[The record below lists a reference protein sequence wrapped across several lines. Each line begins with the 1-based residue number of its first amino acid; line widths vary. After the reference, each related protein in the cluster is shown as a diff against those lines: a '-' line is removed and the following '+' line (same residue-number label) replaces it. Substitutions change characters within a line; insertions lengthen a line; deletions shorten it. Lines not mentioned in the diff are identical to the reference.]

1 MFGRTKKEIRIHR
14 RFQEDLWTVEVDQGQ
29 IEQALLNL
37 YVNAWQAMPGGG
49 SLFLET
55 RNIVFTTYAAYQLNP
70 GKYVKVSITDTGEGM
85 DENIVERIFEPFF
98 TTKEMG
104 RGTGLGLA
112 MVYGIIKSHGGSIFA
127 KSEKGQGSTFS
138 FYLPA
143 SGKKMIF
150 EERSTEKTVRGNE
163 TILLVDDEEVVLTVT
178 REILENLGYR
188 VLPAGSGQEA
198 IALFRE
204 KYQEISIV
212 ILDMIMPDLKGSQT
226 YDQLKEIDS
235 EVKVLLSSGYSIDG
249 QAAQLIEK
257 GCNAFI
263 QKPYT
268 VSELSKK
275 VREVLEMP

>member
-1 MFGRTKKEIRIHR
+1 
-14 RFQEDLWTVEVDQGQ
+14 
-29 IEQALLNL
+29 
-37 YVNAWQAMPGGG
+37 
-49 SLFLET
+49 
-55 RNIVFTTYAAYQLNP
+55 
-70 GKYVKVSITDTGEGM
+70 M

-127 KSEKGQGSTFS
+127 KSEKGHGSTFS

-143 SGKKMIF
+143 SGKKMVL

-226 YDQLKEIDS
+226 YDQLKEIES
-235 EVKVLLSSGYSIDG
+235 RVKVLLSSGYSIDG

-257 GCNAFI
+257 GCKAFI